1 MAAEEVGNLKKVLKE
16 SGYSKKATDEIAKW
30 YE

>member
-1 MAAEEVGNLKKVLKE
+1 MAVEEVGNLKTVLKE
-16 SGYSKKATDEIAKW
+16 KGYSKKATDEIAKW

>member
-1 MAAEEVGNLKKVLKE
+1 MAVEDVGNLRKVLKE
-16 SGYSKKATDEIAKW
+16 KGYSKKATDEVVKW

>member
-1 MAAEEVGNLKKVLKE
+1 MAVEEVGTLKKVLKE
-16 SGYSKKATDEIAKW
+16 KGYSKKATDEIAKW

>member
-1 MAAEEVGNLKKVLKE
+1 MAVEDVGNLKKVLKNK
-16 SGYSKKATDEIAKW
+16 GYSKKATDEIYKW

>member
-1 MAAEEVGNLKKVLKE
+1 MAVEDIGHLKNLLKE
-16 SGYSKKATDEIAKW
+16 KGYSQRATDEIAKW

>member
-1 MAAEEVGNLKKVLKE
+1 MAVEEGGTLKVLKE
-16 SGYSKKATDEIAKW
+16 KGYSKKATDEIAKW